1 MVNLSTTPLAQNAHP
16 EFAITLDVSTAHA
29 PVAQRDHFKCAHH
42 SQSAPP
48 RKATQKMSGIA
59 AIEQERQEYQEQLDI
74 ILQQLRDDPD
84 NAELLALQE
93 ELNNLIALL
102 NENIVEL
109 RPNQAPKPAAREP
122 TPPAQPEKW
131 SRENHP
137 AFRKASAPVEE
148 KEEPPPV
155 YHVND
160 TVLAK
165 WLSGDK
171 NFYQARITSITG
183 SSANPIYTVKFKS
196 YDTTETLRSKDLKP
210 NSSKRK
216 ADEEPQTTPSAAA
229 PGVVSSAGAT
239 IYPDAQKEMKQ
250 GEEPVKAPKP
260 KKIKAKKEL
269 EAGKAKWQAFSSKS
283 KISKAGKKES
293 MFRTPEGIHGRV
305 GFTGSGQAMR
315 KDPTRSR
322 HVYQVNEDL
331 D

>member
-1 MVNLSTTPLAQNAHP
+1 
-16 EFAITLDVSTAHA
+16 
-29 PVAQRDHFKCAHH
+29 
-42 SQSAPP
+42 
-48 RKATQKMSGIA
+48 MSGIA
-59 AIEQERQEYQEQLDI
+59 AIEEERQQFQEQLDI

-84 NAELLALQE
+84 NAELLALRE
-93 ELNNLIALL
+93 ELNNLIDLL
-102 NENIVEL
+102 NENIAEL
-109 RPNQAPKPAAREP
+109 RPNQAPKPAAKEP
-122 TPPAQPEKW
+122 TPPPQPQKW

-137 AFRKASAPVEE
+137 AFKKAPAPVVEE
-148 KEEPPPV
+148 KEEPAPI

-160 TVLAK
+160 TVMAK

-210 NSSKRK
+210 NSNKRK
-216 ADEEPQTTPSAAA
+216 ADEEPQTAAPSAAA

-250 GEEPVKAPKP
+250 GEEAAKVQKP

>member
-1 MVNLSTTPLAQNAHP
+1 
-16 EFAITLDVSTAHA
+16 
-29 PVAQRDHFKCAHH
+29 
-42 SQSAPP
+42 
-48 RKATQKMSGIA
+48 MSGIA
-59 AIEQERQEYQEQLDI
+59 AIEEERQQYQEQLDI
-74 ILQQLRDDPD
+74 IVQQLRDDPD

-93 ELNNLIALL
+93 ELNTLIDML
-102 NENIVEL
+102 NENIAEL
-109 RPNQAPKPAAREP
+109 RPNHAPKPAAKEP
-122 TPPAQPEKW
+122 TPPPQEEKW
-131 SRENHP
+131 SRDSHP
-137 AFRKASAPVEE
+137 AFKKEKPPAPVEE
-148 KEEPPPV
+148 KEEPAPI

-160 TVLAK
+160 TVMAK

-210 NSSKRK
+210 NSQKRK
-216 ADEEPQTTPSAAA
+216 ADDEPQTTPSAAA
-229 PGVVSSAGAT
+229 LGVVSSAGAT
-239 IYPDAQKEMKQ
+239 IYPDAKKDSQE
-250 GEEPVKAPKP
+250 GDEPVKAHKP

-269 EAGKAKWQAFSSKS
+269 EAGKAKWQAFNSKS
-283 KISKAGKKES
+283 KMSKTGSKKES
-293 MFRTPEGIHGRV
+293 MFRTPEGVRGRV